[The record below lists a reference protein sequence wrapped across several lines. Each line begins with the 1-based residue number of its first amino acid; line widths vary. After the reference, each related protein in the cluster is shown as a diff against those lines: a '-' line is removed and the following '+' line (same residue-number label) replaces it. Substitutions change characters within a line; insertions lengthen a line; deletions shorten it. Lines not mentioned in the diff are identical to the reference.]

1 LEGRSLGL
9 EGRRKAA
16 ARTLE
21 DDSGCND
28 LVDRLRL
35 IRSENVGPIT
45 YRALLARFGTATRAL
60 NALAALSERGGR
72 RTPLRITGEKEAVE
86 ELKEARAAG
95 MQPVVLGTP
104 RYPSLLSETGDAPPI
119 LFAKGKS
126 ALLQTDSV
134 AIVGARNASAVG
146 MRFAHDLAGGLGEAG
161 LVVVSGLAR
170 GIDTAAHRGAL
181 NSGTTAVMAGGLDYV
196 YPPEN
201 DGLYAEICQTGCAL
215 SEMPP
220 GVVPKARHFPRRNR
234 IVAGIA
240 RAVVVVE
247 GAARSGSLITAR
259 LANEQGRDVLA
270 VPGSPLD
277 PRARG
282 PNGLIRDGAAICEGV
297 DDVLAALELPRHSL
311 GEVGPSSLDTD
322 LEENHS
328 DAAEARQALLER
340 LSFTP
345 TDIDDLIRLCSIS
358 PSLANTAILELELA
372 GRAQRLPGHRVQLMG

>member
-1 LEGRSLGL
+1 L

-311 GEVGPSSLDTD
+311 REVGPSSLDTD

>member
-1 LEGRSLGL
+1 L

>member
-1 LEGRSLGL
+1 M

-45 YRALLARFGTATRAL
+45 YRALRARFGTATRAL

-95 MQPVVLGTP
+95 MQPVVLITP

-146 MRFAHDLAGGLGEAG
+146 MRFAHDLADGLGEAG

-220 GVVPKARHFPRRNR
+220 GVVPKAQHFPRRNR

-240 RAVVVVE
+240 RAVVVAE

-345 TDIDDLIRLCSIS
+345 TDVDDLIRLCSIS

-372 GRAQRLPGHRVQLMG
+372 GRAQRLPGLRVQLMG